1 MLSGKMTS
9 ACLCVHAHVQALAMK
24 RGDEETS
31 KCKKQKSIISSSSH
45 HWYFGDAKHKEF
57 KLCPKGNREPLI
69 VFKKELKK

>member
-45 HWYFGDAKHKEF
+45 HWYFGDAKHKE
-57 KLCPKGNREPLI
+57 
-69 VFKKELKK
+69 LKKLRNLNFVLRVIGSH